1 MAKKKKVK
9 KRGSYKRRSGGGL
22 KLKKGTIYTVSA
34 VSLVF
39 AAIACVVSYTRS
51 GSALMQL
58 NDSLVSF
65 FGFFSFL
72 IPIVCVLV
80 ALFILQMKNSLSRP
94 NISIGFIVFTIS
106 ILGLFQSGMV
116 GHDLFYYLSSIIGP
130 ILTVLLFALGAF
142 IGFVVCMNL
151 SFTEIGM
158 YVCSSVKGAGSGVGK
173 AAVPLL
179 KTKDKFATDMQP
191 MKIKGIDDGPS
202 DVKISEAKL
211 EVAAPAKSAAPT
223 MATPPMSKKGVL
235 PEEMILN
242 KPLEM
247 GMWEYPPFSL
257 LTENKEKKR
266 DTGDVKRI
274 AGTIER
280 TLQSFGIKAQV
291 AEINVGPSVT
301 QYAIRIPEGTKLTK
315 ITTLANDMALATEA
329 PGGQIRIEAPIPG
342 RNLVGIEIP
351 NTSLEFVG
359 LRAMLETKKMQ
370 ETKSKLAVPLGLNV
384 SGDPV
389 VADISKMPHVLI
401 AGTTGSGKS
410 VMVNAF
416 ISSILFRASP
426 SEVKFIMIDPKRVE
440 LTGYND
446 IPHLLS
452 PVIVEADQ
460 SVSALKW
467 ALKEMDKRYTKFAEA
482 GVKNLDSYNELAG
495 FQAIPYIIIVM
506 DELADLMALAP
517 VEVEDS
523 IARLAQMAR
532 ATGIHLVLATQRPS
546 VDVITGLIKANI
558 PCRIA
563 FNVSSG
569 IDSKVIID
577 SPGAEKLL
585 GKGDMLYV
593 PPDQARPTRIQG
605 TFVSDQDVKRLTNF
619 IKSKGIPVEYTQEV
633 IQQAVNIKG
642 RGGIT
647 TVGGDEGRDDL
658 FEQAVR
664 MISQHDRASASL
676 IQRRLQVG
684 FNRAARLL
692 EQLEEAG
699 VVGPADGSKPRDVL
713 VRNADEFL
721 SGPATED
728 INNQ

>member
-1 MAKKKKVK
+1 MPKRK
-9 KRGSYKRRSGGGL
+9 KRKTYKRRNTSL
-22 KLKKGTIYTVSA
+22 KLKKGTIYTLSS
-34 VSLVF
+34 VSLMF
-39 AAIACVVSYTRS
+39 LSIALIVSYTRNGES
-51 GSALMQL
+51 LIAL
-58 NDSLVSF
+58 NESFTEF

-72 IPIVCVLV
+72 VPIALILLS
-80 ALFILQMKNSLSRP
+80 LFILQMKNALSKP
-94 NISIGFIVFTIS
+94 NISVGFLVFTLS
-106 ILGLFQSGMV
+106 LLGLFQSGIV
-116 GHDLFYYLSSIIGP
+116 GQDMFYYLSSVISE
-130 ILTVLLFALGAF
+130 VLASIVFAAGVF

-151 SFTEIGM
+151 SFAEIGM
-158 YVCSSVKGAGSGVGK
+158 FLISQIKGATSAVGK
-173 AAVPLL
+173 GVVPLL
-179 KTKDKFATDMQP
+179 KSRDKFATDMQP
-191 MKIKGIDDGPS
+191 MKIKGLDDNL
-202 DVKISEAKL
+202 KISEAKV
-211 EVAAPAKSAAPT
+211 ESGSAAPRS
-223 MATPPMSKKGVL
+223 AAPVVPLKKGML

-242 KPLEM
+242 KQLEM

-274 AGTIER
+274 AATIEA
-280 TLQSFGIKAQV
+280 TLQSFGVKAQV

-301 QYAIRIPEGTKLTK
+301 QYAIRIPQGTKLTK
-315 ITTLANDMALATEA
+315 ITTLSNDLALATEA

-351 NTSLEFVG
+351 NRSLEFVG
-359 LRAMLETKKMQ
+359 LRSMLESKHM
-370 ETKSKLAVPLGLNV
+370 EAAKSKLAIPLGLNV
-384 SGDPV
+384 SGEPV
-389 VADISKMPHVLI
+389 VADISKMPHILI

-410 VMVNAF
+410 VMVNA
-416 ISSILFRASP
+416 IIASILFRASP
-426 SEVKFIMIDPKRVE
+426 SEVKLIMIDPKRVE
-440 LTGYND
+440 LTGYNG

-452 PVIVEADQ
+452 PVIVEAEQ

-467 ALKEMDKRYTKFAEA
+467 ALKEMDRRYTKFAEA

-495 FQAIPYIIIVM
+495 FQAMPYIIIIM
-506 DELADLMALAP
+506 DELADLMVLAP

-532 ATGIHLVLATQRPS
+532 ATGIHLVLSTQRPS

-558 PCRIA
+558 PCRIS

-577 SPGAEKLL
+577 GPGAEKLL

-619 IKSKGIPVEYTQEV
+619 IKSKGIPVEYTSEV
-633 IQQAVNIKG
+633 VEQAVNIKG
-642 RGGIT
+642 RGGSLANAT
-647 TVGGDEGRDDL
+647 GVDARDEL
-658 FEQAVR
+658 FEQTVR

-692 EQLEEAG
+692 EQLEAAG

-721 SGPATED
+721 NGPQEPP
-728 INNQ
+728 QQ

>member
-1 MAKKKKVK
+1 MAKRKRTK
-9 KRGSYKRRSGGGL
+9 KRGSYKKRSGSL
-22 KLKKGTIYTVSA
+22 KLKKGTVYTLSA
-34 VSLVF
+34 ISLVF
-39 AAIACVVSYTRS
+39 AAIACVASYTRS
-51 GSALMQL
+51 GSALISL
-58 NDSLVSF
+58 NDSLVNF

-72 IPIVCVLV
+72 VPIVCVLV
-80 ALFILQMKNSLSRP
+80 ALFILQMKNSLSKP
-94 NISIGFIVFTIS
+94 NISIGFLVFTIS

-116 GHDLFYYLSSIIGP
+116 GHDLFFYLSSVIGP
-130 ILTVLLFALGAF
+130 ILTVLVFALGAF

-158 YVCSSVKGAGSGVGK
+158 FLFSSVKGAGSGVGK

-179 KTKDKFATDMQP
+179 KTKDKFATDMTP
-191 MKIKGIDDGPS
+191 MKIKGIDD
-202 DVKISEAKL
+202 DVKISEAK
-211 EVAAPAKSAAPT
+211 VDTSAAPKSAAPA
-223 MATPPMSKKGVL
+223 MPQAPLKKGVL

-257 LTENKEKKR
+257 LTENKDKKR

-274 AGTIER
+274 AAIIES
-280 TLQSFGIKAQV
+280 TLQSFGVKAQV

-301 QYAIRIPEGTKLTK
+301 QYAIRIPLGTKLTR
-315 ITTLANDMALATEA
+315 ITTLANDLALNTEA

-351 NTSLEFVG
+351 NKSLEFVS
-359 LRAMLETKKMQ
+359 LRTMLESKRMQ
-370 ETKSKLAVPLGLNV
+370 ESKSKIAVPLGLNV

-389 VADISKMPHVLI
+389 VADITKMPHVLI

-416 ISSILFRASP
+416 IASILFRASP
-426 SEVKFIMIDPKRVE
+426 TEVKFIMIDPKRVE

-482 GVKNLDSYNELAG
+482 GVKNIDGYNELAG
-495 FQAIPYIIIVM
+495 FQAIPYIVIVM

-577 SPGAEKLL
+577 GPGAEKLL

-593 PPDQARPTRIQG
+593 PPDQAKPTRIQG

-633 IQQAVNIKG
+633 VQQAVNIKG

-647 TVGGDEGRDDL
+647 ATGGGEEKDEL
-658 FEQAVR
+658 FEQTVR

-692 EQLEEAG
+692 EQLEAAG

-721 SGPATED
+721 NGPTAAEET
-728 INNQ
+728 

>member
-1 MAKKKKVK
+1 MPKKKAAK
-9 KRGSYKRRSGGGL
+9 KRGSYKRRSKGL
-22 KLKKGTIYTVSA
+22 KLKKGTVYTLSA
-34 VSLVF
+34 IGLVF
-39 AAIACVVSYTRS
+39 TAIASALSYTRS
-51 GSALMQL
+51 GTALASL
-58 NDSLVSF
+58 NDFLVNF

-72 IPIVCVLV
+72 IPILCVLV
-80 ALFILQMKNSLSRP
+80 ALFILQMKNSLSKP

-106 ILGLFQSGMV
+106 VLGLFQSGLV
-116 GHDLFYYLSSIIGP
+116 GHDLFFYISNVIGP

-158 YVCSSVKGAGSGVGK
+158 FVVDTLKGAGSGVGK
-173 AAVPLL
+173 GVVPLL
-179 KTKDKFATDMQP
+179 KTKDKFATDMQQV
-191 MKIKGIDDGPS
+191 KIKGLASDE
-202 DVKISEAKL
+202 DVKISEAKI
-211 EVAAPAKSAAPT
+211 EPISAPAKSAAPLQQP
-223 MATPPMSKKGVL
+223 AKKGVL

-266 DTGDVKRI
+266 DTGNVKRI
-274 AGTIER
+274 ATTIEE
-280 TLQSFGIKAQV
+280 TLHNFGVSAHV

-301 QYAIRIPEGTKLTK
+301 QYAIRIPSGTKLTK
-315 ITTLANDMALATEA
+315 ITTLSNDLALATEA

-342 RNLVGIEIP
+342 RSLVGIEIP

-359 LRAMLETKKMQ
+359 LRSMLESKKMQ

-389 VADISKMPHVLI
+389 VADIAKMPHTLI

-482 GVKNLDSYNELAG
+482 GVKNIDSYNELAG
-495 FQAIPYIIIVM
+495 FQAIPYIVIVM

-577 SPGAEKLL
+577 GPGAEKLL
-585 GKGDMLYV
+585 GKGDMLFV
-593 PPDQARPTRIQG
+593 PPDQAKPTRIQG
-605 TFVSDQDVKRLTNF
+605 TFVSDQDVKRLVNF
-619 IKSKGIPVEYTQEV
+619 IKSKGIPVEYTTEV
-633 IQQAVNIKG
+633 VEQAVNIKG
-642 RGGIT
+642 RGGIMAT
-647 TVGGDEGRDDL
+647 GGNGDGGHDEL

-676 IQRRLQVG
+676 LQRRLQIG

-699 VVGPADGSKPRDVL
+699 VVGPADGSKAREVL

-721 SGPATED
+721 NGPSQPSETV
-728 INNQ
+728 

>member
-1 MAKKKKVK
+1 MPKRK
-9 KRGSYKRRSGGGL
+9 KRKAYKRRSKGL
-22 KLKKGTIYTVSA
+22 QLKKGTVYTLSA
-34 VSLVF
+34 VGLVF
-39 AAIACVVSYTRS
+39 AALASAASYTRS
-51 GSALMQL
+51 GSALVQI
-58 NDSLVSF
+58 NDYLIRF

-72 IPIVCVLV
+72 VPIIFVLV

-94 NISIGFIVFTIS
+94 NISIGFIVFTVS
-106 ILGLFQSGMV
+106 IIGLFQSGMV
-116 GHDLFYYLSSIIGP
+116 GHDLFFYTNNIIGP
-130 ILTVLLFALGAF
+130 ILTMILFALGAF

-158 YVCSSVKGAGSGVGK
+158 FIFSSAKNAGAGVGK
-173 AAVPLL
+173 GVVPML
-179 KTKDKFATDMQP
+179 KTKDKFATDMAP
-191 MKIKGIDDGPS
+191 MTIKGLGDD
-202 DVKISEAKL
+202 DLKISEAKV
-211 EVAAPAKSAAPT
+211 EKVAAPAKSAAP
-223 MATPPMSKKGVL
+223 MAMPMKKGIL

-257 LTENKEKKR
+257 LAENKEKKR

-280 TLQSFGIKAQV
+280 TLQSFGVKAQV

-315 ITTLANDMALATEA
+315 ITTLANDLALATEA

-342 RNLVGIEIP
+342 RSLVGIEIP
-351 NTSLEFVG
+351 NKSLEFVS
-359 LRAMLETKKMQ
+359 LRTMLESKKMQ
-370 ETKSKLAVPLGLNV
+370 ESKSKLAVPLGLNV
-384 SGDPV
+384 SGEVV
-389 VADISKMPHVLI
+389 VADIAKMPHTLI

-416 ISSILFRASP
+416 IASILFRASP

-482 GVKNLDSYNELAG
+482 GVKNIDSYNELAG
-495 FQAIPYIIIVM
+495 FQAIPYIVIVM

-569 IDSKVIID
+569 IDSKVVID

-605 TFVSDQDVKRLTNF
+605 TFVSDQDVKRLVNF
-619 IKSKGIPVEYTQEV
+619 IKSKGIPVEYTSEV
-633 IQQAVNIKG
+633 IEQAVNIKG
-642 RGGIT
+642 RGGSLS
-647 TVGGDEGRDDL
+647 TVNAGGDGRDEL
-658 FEQAVR
+658 FEQTVR

-721 SGPATED
+721 NGPVSAD
-728 INNQ
+728 IENS

>member
-1 MAKKKKVK
+1 MPKRK
-9 KRGSYKRRSGGGL
+9 KRKAYKRRTKGL
-22 KLKKGTIYTVSA
+22 KLKKGTVYTLSA
-34 VSLVF
+34 IGLVF
-39 AAIACVVSYTRS
+39 AAIASAVSYTRS
-51 GSALMQL
+51 GSALIQV
-58 NDSLVSF
+58 NDYLINF

-72 IPIVCVLV
+72 IPIVCILV

-94 NISIGFIVFTIS
+94 NISIGFIVFTVS

-116 GHDLFYYLSSIIGP
+116 GHDLFFYTNNIIGP
-130 ILTVLLFALGAF
+130 VLTMILFALGAF

-158 YVCSSVKGAGSGVGK
+158 FLFSSIRNAGAGVGK
-173 AAVPLL
+173 GVTPML
-179 KTKDKFATDMQP
+179 KTKDRFATDMLP
-191 MKIKGIDDGPS
+191 MKIKGLDD
-202 DVKISEAKL
+202 DLKISEAKV
-211 EVAAPAKSAAPT
+211 ETVATPAKSAAPI
-223 MATPPMSKKGVL
+223 MPMKKGIL

-257 LTENKEKKR
+257 LTENKDKKR

-274 AGTIER
+274 AAIIED
-280 TLQSFGIKAQV
+280 TLQNFGVKAQV

-301 QYAIRIPEGTKLTK
+301 QYAIRIPLGTKLTR
-315 ITTLANDMALATEA
+315 ITTLSNDLALTTEA

-351 NTSLEFVG
+351 NKSLEFVA
-359 LRAMLETKKMQ
+359 LRTMLESKKMQ

-389 VADISKMPHVLI
+389 VADISKMPHMLI

-410 VMVNAF
+410 VMVNA
-416 ISSILFRASP
+416 IIASILFRASP

-482 GVKNLDSYNELAG
+482 GVKNIDSYNELAG
-495 FQAIPYIIIVM
+495 FQAIPYIVIVM
-506 DELADLMALAP
+506 DELADLMVLAP

-569 IDSKVIID
+569 IDSKVILD
-577 SPGAEKLL
+577 TPGAEKLL
-585 GKGDMLYV
+585 GKGDMLFV
-593 PPDQARPTRIQG
+593 PPDQAKPSRIQG
-605 TFVSDQDVKRLTNF
+605 TFVSDQDVKRLVNF
-619 IKSKGIPVEYTQEV
+619 IKSKGIPVEYTTEV
-633 IQQAVNIKG
+633 IEQVVNIKG
-642 RGGIT
+642 RGGSLAVNST
-647 TVGGDEGRDDL
+647 GVDGRDEL
-658 FEQAVR
+658 FEQTVR
-664 MISQHDRASASL
+664 MITQHDRASASL

-699 VVGPADGSKPRDVL
+699 VVGPPDGSKPREVL

-721 SGPATED
+721 NGPAPEA
-728 INNQ
+728 NS

>member
-1 MAKKKKVK
+1 MAKKRKTK
-9 KRGSYKRRSGGGL
+9 KRGSYKRRSSGF
-22 KLKKGTIYTVSA
+22 KLRKGTIYTLSA
-34 VSLVF
+34 ISLVF
-39 AAIACVVSYTRS
+39 AAIACALSYTRS
-51 GSALMQL
+51 GSALTSL
-58 NDSLVSF
+58 NDSLINF

-80 ALFILQMKNSLSRP
+80 ALFILQMKNNLSRP

-106 ILGLFQSGMV
+106 VLGLFQSGLV
-116 GHDLFYYLSSIIGP
+116 GHDLFFYLSS
-130 ILTVLLFALGAF
+130 LTGSVLAVLIFALGIF

-151 SFTEIGM
+151 SFTEIGTFLFEFI
-158 YVCSSVKGAGSGVGK
+158 KNAGGGLGK

-179 KTKDKFATDMQP
+179 KTKDKFATDMRE
-191 MKIKGIDDGPS
+191 MKIKGLDD
-202 DVKISEAKL
+202 DVKISEAKI
-211 EVAAPAKSAAPT
+211 ETVTPAKSAAPT
-223 MATPPMSKKGVL
+223 NTPKKGDL

-257 LTENKEKKR
+257 LTENKDRKR

-274 AGTIER
+274 AATIES
-280 TLQSFGIKAQV
+280 TLQSFGVKAQV

-301 QYAIRIPEGTKLTK
+301 QYAMRIPLGTKLSR
-315 ITTLANDMALATEA
+315 ITTLSNDLALATEA

-351 NTSLEFVG
+351 NKSLEFVA
-359 LRAMLETKKMQ
+359 LRTMLESKRMQ
-370 ETKSKLAVPLGLNV
+370 EAKSKLVVPLGLNV

-416 ISSILFRASP
+416 ITSILFRASP

-440 LTGYND
+440 LTGFNE

-482 GVKNLDSYNELAG
+482 GVKNIDGYNELAG

-577 SPGAEKLL
+577 GPGAEKLL

-593 PPDQARPTRIQG
+593 PPDQAKPTRIQG

-633 IQQAVNIKG
+633 VQQAVNIKG
-642 RGGIT
+642 RGRVLSTDAGE
-647 TVGGDEGRDDL
+647 GGRDEL
-658 FEQAVR
+658 FEQTVR

-692 EQLEEAG
+692 EQLEDAG

-721 SGPATED
+721 NGPSTTEEV
-728 INNQ
+728 NT

>member
-1 MAKKKKVK
+1 MAKKKKMK
-9 KRGSYKRRSGGGL
+9 RRGSYKRRSPKF
-22 KLKKGTIYTVSA
+22 KLKKGTVYTLSA
-34 VSLVF
+34 IGLVF
-39 AAIACVVSYTRS
+39 FAIASAISYTKS
-51 GSALMQL
+51 GSAMTQL
-58 NDSLVSF
+58 NDHLVNL
-65 FGFFSFL
+65 FGFFAFL

-80 ALFILQMKNSLSRP
+80 ALFILQMKNSLSKP
-94 NISIGFIVFTIS
+94 NISIGFIVFTVS
-106 ILGLFQSGMV
+106 ILGLFQSGNV
-116 GHDLFYYLSSIIGP
+116 GHDLFYYTNSVIGS
-130 ILTVLLFALGAF
+130 ILTILLFALGAF

-158 YVCSSVKGAGSGVGK
+158 FIFSSIRGAGVGVGK
-173 AAVPLL
+173 GVVPML
-179 KTKDKFATDMQP
+179 KTKDRFASDMTP
-191 MKIKGIDDGPS
+191 MKIKGIDDN
-202 DVKISEAKL
+202 VKISEAKV
-211 EVAAPAKSAAPT
+211 ETVGAPARSSAPT
-223 MATPPMSKKGVL
+223 PLPAKKGLL

-257 LTENKEKKR
+257 LTENKDKKR

-274 AGTIER
+274 AGTIED
-280 TLQSFGIKAQV
+280 TLHSFGVKAQV

-301 QYAIRIPEGTKLTK
+301 QYAIRIPGGTKLTK
-315 ITTLANDMALATEA
+315 ITTLSNDLALATEA

-351 NTSLEFVG
+351 NKSLELVP
-359 LRAMLETKKMQ
+359 LRTMLESKAMQ
-370 ETKSKLAVPLGLNV
+370 DSKSKLAVPLGLNV
-384 SGDPV
+384 SGEPV
-389 VADISKMPHVLI
+389 IADIAKMPHVLI

-416 ISSILFRASP
+416 ISTFLFRASP
-426 SEVKFIMIDPKRVE
+426 AEVKLIMIDPKRVE
-440 LTGYND
+440 LTGYNG

-452 PVIVEADQ
+452 PVVVEPEQA
-460 SVSALKW
+460 VSALKW

-482 GVKNLDSYNELAG
+482 GVKNIDGYNELAG

-577 SPGAEKLL
+577 GPGAEKLL
-585 GKGDMLYV
+585 GRGDMLFV
-593 PPDQARPTRIQG
+593 PPDQAKPTRIQG
-605 TFVSDQDVKRLTNF
+605 TFVSDQDVKRLVNF
-619 IKSKGIPVEYTQEV
+619 IKSKGIPLEYTSEV
-633 IQQAVNIKG
+633 IEQAVNIKG
-642 RGGIT
+642 RGGINVT
-647 TVGGDEGRDDL
+647 STGGDERDEL
-658 FEQAVR
+658 FEQTVR
-664 MISQHDRASASL
+664 MITQHDRASASL

-699 VVGPADGSKPRDVL
+699 VVGPPDGSKPRDVL

-721 SGPATED
+721 NGPATPQEP
-728 INNQ
+728 

>member
-1 MAKKKKVK
+1 MPKKKKPVK
-9 KRGSYKRRSGGGL
+9 RKAYKRRKSSGV
-22 KLKKGTIYTVSA
+22 KLKKNTVYTLTA
-34 VSLVF
+34 VALIF
-39 AAIACVVSYTRS
+39 AAAACVLSYTKS
-51 GSALMQL
+51 GTALIKINEYLSQY
-58 NDSLVSF
+58 
-65 FGFFSFL
+65 FGFFAFL
-72 IPIVCVLV
+72 IPINLVLI
-80 ALFILQMKNSLSRP
+80 ALMITGIKAKIARA
-94 NISIGFIVFTIS
+94 NISIGFIVFTVS

-116 GHDLFYYLSSIIGP
+116 GHDLFFYATSVMGNLLTIVLYL
-130 ILTVLLFALGAF
+130 LGAF
-142 IGFVVCMNL
+142 VGFVVCMNL
-151 SFTEIGM
+151 SFSEIFKFVYG
-158 YVCSSVKGAGSGVGK
+158 SIASAGSGFGK
-173 AAVPLL
+173 AVAPVF
-179 KTKDKFATDMQP
+179 KTKDKFAEDLQP
-191 MKIKGIDDGPS
+191 MKIKGLDG
-202 DVKISEAKL
+202 DVKISESKV
-211 EVAAPAKSAAPT
+211 ETVATPARSAAPT
-223 MATPPMSKKGVL
+223 MAPPKKGIL

-274 AGTIER
+274 AATIEE
-280 TLQSFGIKAQV
+280 TLHNFSVNAQV

-301 QYAIRIPEGTKLTK
+301 QYGIKIPSGTKLTR
-315 ITTLANDMALATEA
+315 ITSLSNDLALATEA

-342 RNLVGIEIP
+342 RSLVGIEIP
-351 NTSLEFVG
+351 NKSLEFVS
-359 LRAMLETKKMQ
+359 LRTMLESKKMQ

-389 VADISKMPHVLI
+389 VTDITKMPHILI

-416 ISSILFRASP
+416 IASILFRASP

-482 GVKNLDSYNELAG
+482 GVKNLESYNELAG

-577 SPGAEKLL
+577 GPGAEKLL

-605 TFVSDQDVKRLTNF
+605 TFVSDQDVKRLVNF
-619 IKSKGIPVEYTQEV
+619 IKSKGIPVEYTTEV
-633 IQQAVNIKG
+633 IEQAVNIKG
-642 RGGIT
+642 RGGSVT
-647 TVGGDEGRDDL
+647 SVGGNDGRDDF

-664 MISQHDRASASL
+664 VVCQHDRASASL

-713 VRNADEFL
+713 VRNADEYL
-721 SGPATED
+721 NGPEGTE
-728 INNQ
+728 NSLNG

>member
-1 MAKKKKVK
+1 MAKKRKAK
-9 KRGSYKRRSGGGL
+9 KRGSYKRRSGGM
-22 KLKKGTIYTVSA
+22 KLKKGTIYTLSAIGLIFVAVVS
-34 VSLVF
+34 V
-39 AAIACVVSYTRS
+39 ISYTRS
-51 GSALMQL
+51 GTALAAV
-58 NDSLVSF
+58 NDYLVNF

-80 ALFILQMKNSLSRP
+80 ALFVLQMKNSLSKP
-94 NISIGFIVFTIS
+94 NISVGFIVFTIS
-106 ILGLFQSGMV
+106 ILGLFQSGMI
-116 GHDLFYYLSSIIGP
+116 GHDMFFYLNTIIGP
-130 ILTVLLFALGAF
+130 ILTLLLFGLGAF

-158 YVCSSVKGAGSGVGK
+158 FIFSSLKGAGEGVGK
-173 AAVPLL
+173 GVTPLL
-179 KTKDKFATDMQP
+179 KTKDKFATDMVP
-191 MKIKGIDDGPS
+191 MKIKGMDDENTT
-202 DVKISEAKL
+202 VKISSAKV
-211 EVAAPAKSAAPT
+211 ETIAAPLKSAAPT
-223 MATPPMSKKGVL
+223 QMPLKKGVL

-257 LTENKEKKR
+257 LAENKDKKR
-266 DTGDVKRI
+266 DTGDIKKI
-274 AGTIER
+274 AGTIEE
-280 TLQSFGIKAQV
+280 TLHSFGVKAQV
-291 AEINVGPSVT
+291 AEVNIGPSVT
-301 QYAIRIPEGTKLTK
+301 QYAIKIPPGTKLTR
-315 ITTLANDMALATEA
+315 ITTLANDLALATEA

-342 RNLVGIEIP
+342 RNLVGLEIP
-351 NTSLEFVG
+351 NRSLELVS
-359 LRAMLETKKMQ
+359 LRTMLESKKMQ

-384 SGDPV
+384 SGEPII
-389 VADISKMPHVLI
+389 ADISKMPHILI

-416 ISSILFRASP
+416 ISSILFRSSP

-482 GVKNLDSYNELAG
+482 GVKNIDSYNELAG

-577 SPGAEKLL
+577 GPGAEKLL

-593 PPDQARPTRIQG
+593 PPDQAKPTRIQG
-605 TFVSDQDVKRLTNF
+605 TFVSDQDVKRLVNF
-619 IKSKGIPVEYTQEV
+619 IKSKGIPVEYTSEV
-633 IQQAVNIKG
+633 VEQAVNIKG
-642 RGGIT
+642 RGGSIVASGT
-647 TVGGDEGRDDL
+647 GDGRDEL
-658 FEQAVR
+658 FEQTVR

-721 SGPATED
+721 NGPVDAG
-728 INNQ
+728 NN

>member
-1 MAKKKKVK
+1 MFFA
-9 KRGSYKRRSGGGL
+9 L
-22 KLKKGTIYTVSA
+22 A
-34 VSLVF
+34 SL
-39 AAIACVVSYTRS
+39 ISYTRN
-51 GSALMQL
+51 GSALTKL
-58 NDSLVSF
+58 NDYLVNL

-72 IPIVCVLV
+72 VPIICILV
-80 ALFILQMKNSLSRP
+80 ALFILQMKNSLSKP
-94 NISIGFIVFTIS
+94 NISIGFIVFSVS

-116 GHDLFYYLSSIIGP
+116 GHDIYFYASNLIGP

-151 SFTEIGM
+151 SFTEIG
-158 YVCSSVKGAGSGVGK
+158 SFIFESVKGAGSGVGK
-173 AAVPLL
+173 GVTPLL
-179 KTKDKFATDMQP
+179 KTKDKFATEMQP
-191 MKIKGIDDGPS
+191 MTIKGIGD
-202 DVKISEAKL
+202 DVKINTVNVSDAKDSS
-211 EVAAPAKSAAPT
+211 APPAKSAAPT
-223 MATPPMSKKGVL
+223 MPQLPPKKGML

-257 LTENKEKKR
+257 LTENKDKKR

-274 AGTIER
+274 AATIES
-280 TLQSFGIKAQV
+280 TLQSFGVKAGV

-301 QYAIRIPEGTKLTK
+301 QYAIRIPLGTKLSR
-315 ITTLANDMALATEA
+315 ITTLANDLALATEA

-342 RNLVGIEIP
+342 RSLVGIEIP
-351 NTSLEFVG
+351 NKSLELVP
-359 LRAMLETKKMQ
+359 LRTMLESKKMQ

-384 SGDPV
+384 SGEPV
-389 VADISKMPHVLI
+389 VADIAKMPHVLI

-416 ISSILFRASP
+416 ISSFLFRASP
-426 SEVKFIMIDPKRVE
+426 SEVKLIMIDPKRVE

-452 PVIVEADQ
+452 PVVVEPEQA
-460 SVSALKW
+460 VSALKW
-467 ALKEMDKRYTKFAEA
+467 ALKEMDRRYTKFAEA
-482 GVKNLDSYNELAG
+482 GVKNIDSYNELAG
-495 FQAIPYIIIVM
+495 FQAIPYIVIVM

-577 SPGAEKLL
+577 GPGAEKLL
-585 GKGDMLYV
+585 GRGDMLFV
-593 PPDQARPTRIQG
+593 PPDQAKPARIQG
-605 TFVSDQDVKRLTNF
+605 TFVSDQDVKRLVNF
-619 IKSKGIPVEYTQEV
+619 IKSKGIPVEYTSEV
-633 IQQAVNIKG
+633 IEQSVNIKG
-642 RGGIT
+642 RGGINAT
-647 TVGGDEGRDDL
+647 GTGGDEHDEL

-721 SGPATED
+721 NGPAQTQE
-728 INNQ
+728 

>member
-1 MAKKKKVK
+1 MAKRKKIKRKAYK
-9 KRGSYKRRSGGGL
+9 KRGSGF
-22 KLKKGTIYTVSA
+22 KLKKGAVYTLSA
-34 VSLVF
+34 ISLIF
-39 AAIACVVSYTRS
+39 LSIACLLSYTRN
-51 GSALMQL
+51 GEALIKINNYLL
-58 NDSLVSF
+58 NF

-72 IPIVCVLV
+72 VPINLVLV
-80 ALFILQMKNSLSRP
+80 ALFILRMKNALSKP
-94 NISIGFIVFTIS
+94 NVATGFLVFTIS
-106 ILGLFQSGMV
+106 ILGLFQSGAA
-116 GHDLFYYLSSIIGP
+116 GHDLFFYTNNVIGS
-130 ILTVLLFALGAF
+130 ILTMVLFSLGIF
-142 IGFVVCMNL
+142 VGFVVCMNL
-151 SFTEIGM
+151 SFTEIGAF
-158 YVCSSVKGAGSGVGK
+158 VIEQLKSAGIGVGK
-173 AAVPLL
+173 SIAPAF

-191 MKIKGIDDGPS
+191 MKIKGLDDAE
-202 DVKISEAKL
+202 VKISEAKV
-211 EVAAPAKSAAPT
+211 ETIASPAKSAAPLNSVP
-223 MATPPMSKKGVL
+223 AKKGLL

-274 AGTIER
+274 AATIEN
-280 TLQSFGIKAQV
+280 TLQSFGVKAQV

-301 QYAIRIPEGTKLTK
+301 QYAIRIPLGTKLTR
-315 ITTLANDMALATEA
+315 ITTLSNDLALATEA

-342 RNLVGIEIP
+342 RSLVGIEIP
-351 NTSLEFVG
+351 NKSLELVP
-359 LRAMLETKKMQ
+359 LRTMLESKVMQ
-370 ETKSKLAVPLGLNV
+370 QAKSKLAVPLGLNV
-384 SGDPV
+384 SGEPV
-389 VADISKMPHVLI
+389 VADIAKMPHVLI

-440 LTGYND
+440 LTGYNE

-452 PVIVEADQ
+452 PVVVEPEQA
-460 SVSALKW
+460 VSALKW

-482 GVKNLDSYNELAG
+482 GVKNLEGYNELAG
-495 FQAIPYIIIVM
+495 FQAIPYIVIVM

-577 SPGAEKLL
+577 GPGAEKLL
-585 GKGDMLYV
+585 GRGDMLYV
-593 PPDQARPTRIQG
+593 PPDQAKPTRIQG
-605 TFVSDQDVKRLTNF
+605 TFVSDQDVKRLVNF
-619 IKSKGIPVEYTQEV
+619 IKSKGIPVEYTSEV
-633 IQQAVNIKG
+633 IEQAVNIKG
-642 RGGIT
+642 RGGSV
-647 TVGGDEGRDDL
+647 TVNSTGGDVRDEL
-658 FEQAVR
+658 FDQAVKVVC
-664 MISQHDRASASL
+664 QHDRASASL

-692 EQLEEAG
+692 EQLEEAH

-713 VRNADEFL
+713 VRDAETFL
-721 SGPATED
+721 NGPAQQDTV
-728 INNQ
+728 

>member
-1 MAKKKKVK
+1 MPKRKKAK
-9 KRGSYKRRSGGGL
+9 KRGSYKRKSGGL
-22 KLKKGTIYTVSA
+22 KLKKGTIYTLSA
-34 VSLVF
+34 LTLVF
-39 AAIACVVSYTRS
+39 TAIASALSYTRN
-51 GSALMQL
+51 GSALTQL
-58 NDSLVSF
+58 NDALTSL
-65 FGFFSFL
+65 FGFFTFL

-80 ALFILQMKNSLSRP
+80 ALFILQMKNSLSKP

-106 ILGLFQSGMV
+106 ILGLFQSGVV
-116 GHDLFYYLSSIIGP
+116 GHDLFFYISSLLGSL
-130 ILTVLLFALGAF
+130 LTILLFALGVF

-158 YVCSSVKGAGSGVGK
+158 FLVDTVKGAGSGIGK
-173 AAVPLL
+173 GVVPLL
-179 KTKDKFATDMQP
+179 KTKDKFTTDMQP
-191 MKIKGIDDGPS
+191 MKIKGLDE
-202 DVKISEAKL
+202 DVKISEAKV
-211 EVAAPAKSAAPT
+211 ETVAGPAKSAAP
-223 MATPPMSKKGVL
+223 MMPPQKKGAL

-257 LTENKEKKR
+257 LAQDKEKKR

-280 TLQSFGIKAQV
+280 TLQSFGVKANV

-315 ITTLANDMALATEA
+315 ITTLSNDLALATEA

-342 RNLVGIEIP
+342 RSLVGIEIP
-351 NTSLEFVG
+351 NKSLEFVS
-359 LRAMLETKKMQ
+359 LRTMLESKKMQ

-384 SGDPV
+384 SGDVV
-389 VADISKMPHVLI
+389 VADISKMPHTLI

-482 GVKNLDSYNELAG
+482 GVKNIDSYNELAG
-495 FQAIPYIIIVM
+495 FQAIPYIVIVM

-577 SPGAEKLL
+577 GPGAEKLL
-585 GKGDMLYV
+585 GKGDMLFV
-593 PPDQARPTRIQG
+593 PPDQAKPARIQG
-605 TFVSDQDVKRLTNF
+605 TFVSDQDVKRLVNF
-619 IKSKGIPVEYTQEV
+619 IKSKGIPIEYTAEV

-642 RGGIT
+642 RGGVVANGT
-647 TVGGDEGRDDL
+647 GGDGGHDEL
-658 FEQAVR
+658 FDQAVR
-664 MISQHDRASASL
+664 MISQHEKASASL
-676 IQRRLQVG
+676 LQRRLQIG

-721 SGPATED
+721 NGPQQGSEV
-728 INNQ
+728 I